1 MKIIIVGGTPT
12 ALTLAN
18 LLGDEHQITIIE
30 EDEEKAKKFA
40 NSTSALVVK
49 GDGTDISILN
59 EAGLTD
65 ADAIVSTS
73 DDKTNLMICEIAKS
87 EEVPKVIALVNE
99 PKNEELFQKLGIT
112 QLVSAVG
119 TNVTGIK
126 NLLSQ
131 VGDARIVC
139 QLGTGELQVI
149 EATVSKGNPL
159 VEQPPIINGA
169 VIAAIYRSGEI
180 MIPKSDTLVK
190 EGDVLVIVLE
200 TQNVQKIQDF
210 IQGK

>member
-180 MIPKSDTLVK
+180 MIPKSDTMIQ
-190 EGDVLVIVLE
+190 EGDVLVIVVE
-200 TQNVQKIQDF
+200 TKNVQKIQDF